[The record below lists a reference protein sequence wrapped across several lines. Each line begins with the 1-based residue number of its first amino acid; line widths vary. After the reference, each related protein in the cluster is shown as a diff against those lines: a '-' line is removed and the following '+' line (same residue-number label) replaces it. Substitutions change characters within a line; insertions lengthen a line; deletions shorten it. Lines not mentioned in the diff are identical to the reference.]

1 MKLRLDPW
9 GIDYDTAFHAENEE
23 ETRANV
29 ETKLEYQ
36 SWQAINPELEHLLYG
51 SILFIDGSR
60 RTEARVLLEDDLK
73 QVAFGAIG
81 TYGIGAVDCCT
92 QHSRQARFVDLE
104 AELGIS
110 GINRLC
116 TLSGGYEAPSF
127 DIKAKLSQRFGDLSY
142 EVKSTPEKDPEAV
155 LRRLQFQMLE
165 AERALASRLLDAFP
179 DGLIVSDGPRP
190 KIGFHERLVGYLKTM
205 HVLPLGEE
213 ELTVVRNLEEGQRSP
228 LYLVEN
234 NDRGQNLFECFLRLR
249 DPRPWLYSFAGMVR
263 LQLAAGKN
271 PQQRLESAVKQAD
284 ALCVLLPKFATKQ
297 HQDPRA
303 PQQLLPI
310 RALETELRRK
320 MGNPQIVRR
329 RLTEHFSLSAD

>member
-23 ETRANV
+23 ATRVNV
-29 ETKLEYQ
+29 KIKLEYET
-36 SWQAINPELEHLLYG
+36 WQAVTPKNEALSYS

-60 RTEARVLLEDDLK
+60 RTEARVLLEDDSK
-73 QVAFGAIG
+73 QVAFGAVG

-92 QHSRQARFVDLE
+92 KHTRQARFVDLE
-104 AELGIS
+104 NEVGVSA
-110 GINRLC
+110 INRLC
-116 TLSGGYEAPSF
+116 TLSGGYDAPSF
-127 DIKAKLSQRFGDLSY
+127 DIPSKLGQRLGDLSY
-142 EVKSTPEKDPEAV
+142 RVESTEEKDPEAV
-155 LRRLQFQMLE
+155 LRKLQFEMLV
-165 AERALASRLLDAFP
+165 AERKLASRLLDAFP
-179 DGLIVSDGPRP
+179 EGLIVSDGPRP

-205 HVLPLGEE
+205 YVLPLGED
-213 ELTVVRNLEEGQRSP
+213 ELKVVRELEEGQRSP

-234 NDRGQNLFECFLRLR
+234 NDKSQQLFECFLRLR

-263 LQLAAGKN
+263 LQLAAGNK
-271 PQQRLESAVKQAD
+271 PEERLESAVMQAD

-320 MGNPQIVRR
+320 MGNPQIIRR
-329 RLTEHFSLSAD
+329 RLTEHFSQTI